1 MYKKIKI
8 IPLFFF
14 LFILLYS
21 QKSVAE
27 SCENAITFVNK
38 ISAEASEIISS
49 DKYTKNQRKFY
60 FKKLFIDNA
69 DFETMGKVALGKYA
83 RKLKPEISDKY
94 NELIKK
100 LVIQMIYNRL
110 DSEEQNNYIIVNNTC
125 KPKGSKG
132 LEYLVEG
139 DILDS
144 DERKITS
151 ITWWIIGKND
161 SSLKVLDVS
170 IAGISLA
177 LQKRE
182 EFTSFIS
189 RNNNNINA
197 LIDNLKDTLIE

>member
-1 MYKKIKI
+1 MYKKIRI
-8 IPLFFF
+8 IPLFLF

-21 QKSVAE
+21 QKSSAE
-27 SCENAITFVNK
+27 SCDSALMFVNK
-38 ISAEASEIISS
+38 VSSEATEIISS
-49 DKYTKNQRKFY
+49 EKYTKNQRKFY

-83 RKLKPEISDKY
+83 RKLKPEMTEEY
-94 NELIKK
+94 NVLIKK

>member
-1 MYKKIKI
+1 
-8 IPLFFF
+8 
-14 LFILLYS
+14 
-21 QKSVAE
+21 
-27 SCENAITFVNK
+27 
-38 ISAEASEIISS
+38 
-49 DKYTKNQRKFY
+49 
-60 FKKLFIDNA
+60 
-69 DFETMGKVALGKYA
+69 MGKVALGKYA
-83 RKLKPEISDKY
+83 RKLKPEISDEY